1 MKKNYVF
8 VGRPNVGKSSLFN
21 FFIGKHE
28 AFVKDEDGTT
38 IDWRSKNVGNVVF
51 WDTPGVFKISDLPPV
66 EIDKIIF
73 VIEPNVLNY
82 DKQLYLEL
90 KKKFD
95 VVVIVNKVDLVGSNS
110 SFNTFDDYSFF
121 GDPVFVSLKNRIG
134 FNDLKR
140 IVDTNSHEV
149 ENIKKIW
156 AIMGKPNVGKS
167 SITNLLA
174 KKELHKV
181 EDYEGTTK
189 ECLPV
194 ELDDEVL
201 VDTPG
206 QRRKALFP
214 KYSNIFGIVFVIDL
228 KVQRQDLKTLGLMFE
243 RRKPMFVV
251 INKIDIAKGNEIKE
265 IEEKITKFWD
275 VPILKIS
282 CANKKNIEKIE
293 DMMKQ
298 QEANYEKRI
307 KTSQLNAWL
316 REEIMLIEP
325 RLKFMTQIETMP
337 PKFFLDTKLDD
348 HKERMLKRRLS
359 KKFEF
364 SGIPI
369 LFQYKK
375 SAEKSDQ

>member
-1 MKKNYVF
+1 MKKNFVF

-28 AFVKDEDGTT
+28 AFVKDEEGTT
-38 IDWRSKNVGNVVF
+38 IDWRSKSVGDVVF
-51 WDTPGVFKISDLPPV
+51 WDTPGVFKISNLPPV

-82 DKQLYLEL
+82 DKQIYLEL
-90 KKKFD
+90 KKKFN
-95 VVVIVNKVDLVGSNS
+95 VVVVVNKVDLVSANNS
-110 SFNTFDDYSFF
+110 FDFFDDYSFF
-121 GDPVFVSLKNRIG
+121 SNPIFVSLKNRIG
-134 FNDLKR
+134 FDGLKR
-140 IVDTNSHEV
+140 IVERNLVEV
-149 ENIKKIW
+149 DNAKKVW
-156 AIMGKPNVGKS
+156 AIIGKPNVGKS

-174 KKELHKV
+174 KKELHRV

-206 QRRKALFP
+206 QRKKALFP

-228 KVQRQDLKTLGLMFE
+228 KVQRQDLKMLGLMYD

-251 INKIDIAKGNEIKE
+251 INKIDMAKANEIKE
-265 IEEKITKFWD
+265 IEDKITKFWD

-282 CANKKNIEKIE
+282 CANKKNIDKIE
-293 DMMKQ
+293 QMMRN
-298 QEANYEKRI
+298 QEINYEKRI

-316 REEIMLIEP
+316 REEIILIEP

-364 SGIPI
+364 GGVPI

-375 SAEKSDQ
+375 AIEKTDQ